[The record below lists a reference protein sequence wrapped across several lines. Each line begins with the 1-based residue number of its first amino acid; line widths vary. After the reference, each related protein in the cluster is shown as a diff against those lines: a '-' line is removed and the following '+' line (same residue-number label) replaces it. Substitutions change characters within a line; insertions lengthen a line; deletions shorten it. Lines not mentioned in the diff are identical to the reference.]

1 MGGLAAI
8 AKAAGHKVTGAD
20 KAVYP
25 PMSDQLAA
33 QGITVTE
40 GFNPQQLDAKPDLV
54 VVGNVMSRG
63 MPIVEELLNRGM
75 AYCSGPQWLA
85 EQVLKDRWVIAVS
98 GTHGKTTTASLVA
111 WILESCG
118 HEPGFLIG
126 GVPGNFDCSARL
138 GSTPFFVIEADE
150 YDTAFFDKRAK
161 FLHYDPRTL
170 VINNLEYDHADIYQ
184 DIDAILWQFH
194 QMLRILPGN
203 GRLIVNADD
212 ANIAR
217 LIKMG
222 CWTPV
227 ETFASENT
235 GADWRAERSAD
246 DGLTVVSGKKPVGQ
260 SDFSL
265 SGQHNLENA
274 LAAILACRHAGV
286 PIESA
291 LKAVAGFNGVK
302 RRLEH
307 LGTFGGVSLYDDFA
321 HHPTAIERTLR
332 GLQGQPGSGR
342 VMAVLEPRSN
352 SMKLGAHCASLPD
365 ALRPADHAW
374 VYRSDDIQWS
384 LDDTLKGMDSVSIL
398 DSVDSIVAD
407 VVAAGRAGDAIV
419 VMSNGDFQGI
429 HARLR
434 DALQHK
440 ASSGV

>member
-40 GFNPQQLDAKPDLV
+40 GFDPQQLDAKPDLV

-126 GVPGNFDCSARL
+126 GVSGNFDCSARL
-138 GSTPFFVIEADE
+138 GGTPFFVIEADE

-222 CWTPV
+222 CWTP
-227 ETFASENT
+227 
-235 GADWRAERSAD
+235 
-246 DGLTVVSGKKPVGQ
+246 
-260 SDFSL
+260 
-265 SGQHNLENA
+265 
-274 LAAILACRHAGV
+274 CRT
-286 PIESA
+286 
-291 LKAVAGFNGVK
+291 
-302 RRLEH
+302 RL
-307 LGTFGGVSLYDDFA
+307 
-321 HHPTAIERTLR
+321 LR
-332 GLQGQPGSGR
+332 
-342 VMAVLEPRSN
+342 
-352 SMKLGAHCASLPD
+352 
-365 ALRPADHAW
+365 
-374 VYRSDDIQWS
+374 
-384 LDDTLKGMDSVSIL
+384 
-398 DSVDSIVAD
+398 
-407 VVAAGRAGDAIV
+407 
-419 VMSNGDFQGI
+419 
-429 HARLR
+429 
-434 DALQHK
+434 
-440 ASSGV
+440 